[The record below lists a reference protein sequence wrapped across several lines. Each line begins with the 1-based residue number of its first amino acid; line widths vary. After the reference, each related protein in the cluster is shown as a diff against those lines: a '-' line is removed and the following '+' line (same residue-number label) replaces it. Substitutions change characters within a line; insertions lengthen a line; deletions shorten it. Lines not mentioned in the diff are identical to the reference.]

1 MAKSK
6 ESFDRRQRERAK
18 KAKANAK
25 RERRLTGKDE
35 DETDETSEG
44 GTGPGVAQDA
54 VLARLAALH
63 AQFEDEAI
71 SFDDF
76 EVRREELL
84 AQLTVE

>member
-1 MAKSK
+1 MAKNK
-6 ESFDRRQRERAK
+6 ESFDRRQRALAK

-25 RERRLTGKDE
+25 REKRLTKD
-35 DETDETSEG
+35 DETDAEPAEP
-44 GTGPGVAQDA
+44 TGPTVAQDT
-54 VLARLAALH
+54 VLERLAALH

-76 EVRREELL
+76 ELRREELL

>member
-1 MAKSK
+1 MAKNK
-6 ESFDRRQRERAK
+6 ESFDRRQRALAK

-25 RERRLTGKDE
+25 RERRLTKD
-35 DETDETSEG
+35 DDDTDKPAEPSTPS
-44 GTGPGVAQDA
+44 VAQDD
-54 VLARLAALH
+54 VLARLAQLH

-76 EVRREELL
+76 ETRREELL

>member
-25 RERRLTGKDE
+25 RERRLTGKD
-35 DETDETSEG
+35 DENDEPSEEG
-44 GTGPGVAQDA
+44 SGPGVAQDA